1 MANEGEISV
10 PPPDVRPKTI
20 WTIGHSTHSY
30 DTFLDL
36 LVSNR
41 IEAIADVRSRPFS
54 GYNPHFNKER
64 IRNELEVNGIR
75 YVHLGRQLGAH
86 REEDAVMQDSTCD
99 FTEIASSSLFQSG
112 LHRLIHG
119 AGKYRIA
126 MMCGE
131 KDPLTCHR
139 THLVERAL
147 RSFAPNVQVE
157 HINSDGTLETTTEF
171 ESRLMQANDVDET
184 DLFMSREE
192 LVMEAYRRAD
202 R

>member
-1 MANEGEISV
+1 MVDEDESSV
-10 PPPDVRPKTI
+10 SSRDVGLKTL

-36 LVSNR
+36 LASNG
-41 IEAIADVRSRPFS
+41 IKAIADVRSRPFS

-64 IRNELEVNGIR
+64 IRSELEANGIR
-75 YVHLGRQLGAH
+75 YVHLGRELGAH
-86 REEDAVMQDSTCD
+86 REEDEVRPNSSSD
-99 FTEIASSSLFQSG
+99 FAGISCSSLFQSG
-112 LHRLIHG
+112 LERLIQG
-119 AGKYRIA
+119 AERYRLA

-147 RSFAPNVQVE
+147 RRFAPNVQVE
-157 HINSDGTLETTTEF
+157 HINSDGTVETTAEF
-171 ESRLMQANDVDET
+171 ESRLMRANDVDET
-184 DLFMSREE
+184 ALYMSREE
-192 LVMEAYRRAD
+192 LIIEAYQRAK